1 MRRAVLGA
9 FLLFWATAGQALAD
23 DLGDR
28 FKNDFDGTLAPVLRI
43 PPAATPDL
51 HVRPLTVPVSVIA
64 PKPRLRPPHDIA
76 PNAALPA
83 ARAPTAERVVGHLK
97 TDHRKERNHVNGRGD
112 NRVKAVFA
120 AAGDKFRL
128 LLHWFG
134 EQFHAPNTASQ
145 Q

>member
-1 MRRAVLGA
+1 VLFGA
-9 FLLFWATAGQALAD
+9 AGQALAD
-23 DLGDR
+23 DLSDR

-51 HVRPLTVPVSVIA
+51 HVRPLAVPVSVIA

-83 ARAPTAERVVGHLK
+83 ARAPTAKPVVGHLK
-97 TDHRKERNHVNGRGD
+97 THHRKEHNHVNGRGD

-128 LLHWFG
+128 LMHWFG

>member
-1 MRRAVLGA
+1 MRKAVLRAFVLFGA
-9 FLLFWATAGQALAD
+9 AGQALAD

-43 PPAATPDL
+43 PPAVTPDL
-51 HVRPLTVPVSVIA
+51 HVPPLAVPVSVIA

-83 ARAPTAERVVGHLK
+83 ARAPTAEPAVGHLK
-97 TDHRKERNHVNGRGD
+97 TDHREERNPVIGRRN
-112 NRVKAVFA
+112 NRAKAAFA

-128 LLHWFG
+128 LLRWLG

-145 Q
+145 R

>member
-9 FLLFWATAGQALAD
+9 FVLFRATGQALAD

-43 PPAATPDL
+43 PPAVTPDL
-51 HVRPLTVPVSVIA
+51 HVRPLAVPVSVIA
-64 PKPRLRPPHDIA
+64 PKPRLRSPRDIA

-112 NRVKAVFA
+112 NRAKAVFA
-120 AAGDKFRL
+120 AVGDKFHL
-128 LLHWFG
+128 LLRWLG
-134 EQFHAPNTASQ
+134 EQFHAPTTASQ
-145 Q
+145 R

>member
-9 FLLFWATAGQALAD
+9 FVLFGAAGQALAD
-23 DLGDR
+23 DLSDR
-28 FKNDFDGTLAPVLRI
+28 FKNDFDATLAPVLRI
-43 PPAATPDL
+43 PPAATPEL
-51 HVRPLTVPVSVIA
+51 HVRPLAVPVSVIA

-83 ARAPTAERVVGHLK
+83 ARAPTVERVVGHLK
-97 TDHRKERNHVNGRGD
+97 TNHLKERNQVNGRGD

-128 LLHWFG
+128 LMHWFG